1 MDTYT
6 IVLADDHAMFR
17 EGIRKIIERIE
28 DVHPLA
34 VKSTMVSNYWN
45 S

>member
-1 MDTYT
+1 MDAYT

-28 DVHPLA
+28 NVIH
-34 VKSTMVSNYWN
+34 
-45 S
+45 